1 MPVTP
6 NEWLQQAD
14 YDMETAEYMFSGG
27 RAFYAVFMPHLSVE
41 KALKGLYL
49 KKLQTVPPKTH
60 NLILLLKETGSS
72 PGEDMHKFIIRLNEA
87 SVTTRYPED
96 LRQLIEHFDNETVK
110 KILSQGKEF
119 LKWIKSQF

>member
-27 RAFYAVFMPHLSVE
+27 RLFYAVFMVHLVVE

-60 NLILLLKETGSS
+60 NLILLMKETGSR

-96 LRQLIEHFDNETVK
+96 LKKLIEHFDNETVEK
-110 KILSQGKEF
+110 FFPRVRSFWNGSS
-119 LKWIKSQF
+119 SQF